1 MPMRDPGSVVVK
13 NKCNTPIKKYRG
25 YLDSFDKQVNKS
37 DGRLILYPV
46 VNLKIQKYT
55 KIEHYSSPKSFKTK
69 VMSLKP
75 QNSEQIVAG
84 VMNILSYRATEN
96 QEKLPRVRK
105 SNQMSG
111 PPAQK

>member
-1 MPMRDPGSVVVK
+1 M
-13 NKCNTPIKKYRG
+13 I
-25 YLDSFDKQVNKS
+25 
-37 DGRLILYPV
+37 ILYPV

-55 KIEHYSSPKSFKTK
+55 KLEHYSSPKSFKTK

-96 QEKLPRVRK
+96 QEKLPQVRK
-105 SNQMSG
+105 SNQVTG
-111 PPAQK
+111 QPTQK